1 MRYVFNINKF
11 WIALARSS
19 KEGAKRAYSTYKE
32 YISRD
37 DLWLHK
43 VPQGGAV
50 TPISKTH
57 GVFSDNGVNY
67 VVSLTWC
74 NKVSV

>member
-1 MRYVFNINKF
+1 MKYVFNINKF
-11 WIALARSS
+11 WIALSKSS

-37 DLWLHK
+37 DLWLHRI
-43 VPQGGAV
+43 PQGGVV
-50 TPISKTH
+50 TPISKSC
-57 GVFSDNGVNY
+57 GVFSANGVNY